1 MLLQNFDER
10 VFRLTI
16 RKRLLVELYLHKLKT
31 RLQYPQRARK
41 DEIKGQREIIEN
53 AVEYGED
60 DVKTMQDMY
69 NLFGT
74 PQKLAGDLMDFVT
87 EEETIAF
94 QKERKIKMSLLFICI
109 LMILLCFLFAIYS
122 EFSDKENKILLDA
135 GPETTYISEE
145 GQE

>member
-1 MLLQNFDER
+1 M
-10 VFRLTI
+10 TI
-16 RKRLLVELYLHKLKT
+16 KKRLLVELYLHKLKG
-31 RLQYPQRARK
+31 RLQYPHRARK